1 MRGRREDRVPAWHPW
16 ALARKIAQRARSPQ
30 VWRRTLRPSLRGW
43 FYGLL
48 RDLLGEPMHVC
59 HRRLAH
65 PLEPARNLT
74 PASGRRDHTASPSA
88 SVPLVSQRIHVHRIP
103 RPTFV
108 TFAIAPLQS
117 RRDEENIALILDF
130 EKPKYFCNEGLTGIC
145 ERRLAGKSVPLNT
158 FKSGDAINHGGAS
171 LGREARLN
179 ARLTLLLV

>member
-145 ERRLAGKSVPLNT
+145 RRRP
-158 FKSGDAINHGGAS
+158 
-171 LGREARLN
+171 GRANQLHWRS
-179 ARLTLLLV
+179 